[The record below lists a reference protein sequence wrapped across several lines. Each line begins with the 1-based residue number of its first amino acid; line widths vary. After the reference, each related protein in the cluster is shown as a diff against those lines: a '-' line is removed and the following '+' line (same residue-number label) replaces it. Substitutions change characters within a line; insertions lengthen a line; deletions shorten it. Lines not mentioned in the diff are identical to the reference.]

1 MLSSV
6 ARRDECKMRAGKIS
20 DHIAKHKPQRDTKGD
35 QTCMVVSADEIAQG
49 LFVTE
54 HEVFPERNWH

>member
-1 MLSSV
+1 V
-6 ARRDECKMRAGKIS
+6 QDEGAGKIS